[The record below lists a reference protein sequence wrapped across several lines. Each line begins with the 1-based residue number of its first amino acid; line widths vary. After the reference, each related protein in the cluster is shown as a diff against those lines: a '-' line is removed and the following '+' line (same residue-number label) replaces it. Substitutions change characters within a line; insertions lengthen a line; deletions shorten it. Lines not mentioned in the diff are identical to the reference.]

1 MAELIMVDTWG
12 GGVLQ
17 PPSLLPSLPRSL
29 PPSPWEEGAD
39 RKGEVAETGR
49 RLQREVGERWEVKP
63 ETSSTWD
70 KMKATKPP
78 TKLLNISHK
87 FSLRLNTMLGG
98 GGR

>member
-17 PPSLLPSLPRSL
+17 PPSLPRT
-29 PPSPWEEGAD
+29 PWEEEAD

-63 ETSSTWD
+63 EMSSTGEE
-70 KMKATKPP
+70 
-78 TKLLNISHK
+78 LNITSEY
-87 FSLRLNTMLGG
+87 FTEICTRWW
-98 GGR
+98 GGRRGRVLKV